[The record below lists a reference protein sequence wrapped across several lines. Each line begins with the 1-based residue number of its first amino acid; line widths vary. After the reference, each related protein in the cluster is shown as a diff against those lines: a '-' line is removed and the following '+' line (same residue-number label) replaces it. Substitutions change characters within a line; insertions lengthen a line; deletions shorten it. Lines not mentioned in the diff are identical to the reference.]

1 MKEHELKPPVGSR
14 RPRKRVG
21 RGNGS
26 GHGTY
31 SGHGGKGQTARTGGK
46 IPAWFEGGQ
55 MPLQRRVPKRGF
67 NNARF
72 RTEYQ
77 VVNLA
82 QLETHADVNEFTRER
97 MAELGLIDRDGG
109 PVKILARG
117 EIGRAVTVQADAF
130 SDAARGAI
138 ESAGGTAATA
148 EKSQA

>member
-1 MKEHELKPPVGSR
+1 MKEHELKPPVGSH

-31 SGHGGKGQTARTGGK
+31 SGRGGKGQTARSGGK

-67 NNARF
+67 NNSRF

-77 VVNLA
+77 VVNLE
-82 QLETHADVNEFTRER
+82 QLESQTGETEFTRER
-97 MAELGLIDRDGG
+97 MADLGMIDRDGG
-109 PVKILARG
+109 PVKVLARG

-130 SDAARGAI
+130 SAAARAAI
-138 ESAGGTAATA
+138 ESAGGSAATP
-148 EKSQA
+148 EKS

>member
-1 MKEHELKPPVGSR
+1 MKEHDLKPPTGSR
-14 RPRKRVG
+14 KPRKRVG

-31 SGHGGKGQTARTGGK
+31 SGRGGKGQTARSGGK

-77 VVNLA
+77 VVNLGRLA
-82 QLETHADVNEFTRER
+82 RLEGESAFTRER

-117 EIGRAVTVQADAF
+117 EIGRAVQIEADAV
-130 SDAARGAI
+130 SAAARAAI
-138 ESAGGTAATA
+138 ESAGGSVRKP
-148 EKSQA
+148 EKS